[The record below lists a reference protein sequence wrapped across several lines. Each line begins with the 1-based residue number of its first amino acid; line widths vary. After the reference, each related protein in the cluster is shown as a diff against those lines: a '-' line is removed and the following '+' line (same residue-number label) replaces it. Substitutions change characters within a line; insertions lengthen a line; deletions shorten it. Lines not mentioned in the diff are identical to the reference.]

1 MMTRDTS
8 TGKSTRVDVGGAL
21 SGQLVV
27 GDNNQLLQTSVAG
40 PPVTEAERKQLE
52 RAFADLRAKVEQA
65 APAERRQ
72 AGQERITEL
81 QEAVMADKPD
91 LTTIEYVRTWFVRNL
106 PSVAGAVV
114 SIVVHPIVGKLVAAA
129 GDALVVEFDRRLGSS
144 G

>member
-1 MMTRDTS
+1 MMTRNTS
-8 TGKSTRVDVGGAL
+8 AGKSTRVEVGGPL

-40 PPVTEAERKQLE
+40 LPVTQAERKQLE
-52 RAFADLRAKVEQA
+52 QAFADLRAKVEQA
-65 APAERRQ
+65 APPERRQ

-106 PSVAGAVV
+106 PTVAGAVV
-114 SIVVHPIVGKLVAAA
+114 SIIVHPIVGKLVAAA
-129 GDALVVEFDRRLGSS
+129 GDALVAEFDRRLGSF